1 MCVQVI
7 MCLFGCLKPRPTD
20 LFVSKGCWKGQSSSP
35 WGGRTHEG
43 TLSIIFSFPFLQGS
57 LLLFSVFISPSGM
70 WTFFLYLSLLSFSRS
85 SQLPISFFHQIISHA
100 HMHDTHTH
108 THTHTHTLS
117 LLSTERMW
125 GISFTSSPS
134 LSIFLPSLPRFQKF
148 SISPHVSYLFLLPSF
163 FSFCLLIRNV
173 RKRWLSASNTSV
185 QQTHRKWILY
195 ALFSHVIS
203 HLGSASLS
211 HFLLL

>member
-7 MCLFGCLKPRPTD
+7 MCVFGCLKPRPTD

-35 WGGRTHEG
+35 WGAGHTRAPCLSYFLFLSCMALCSCFLLSSFLLVCELSSFIYLSFLFPALPNCLFPFSIRSFRTHA
-43 TLSIIFSFPFLQGS
+43 
-57 LLLFSVFISPSGM
+57 
-70 WTFFLYLSLLSFSRS
+70 R
-85 SQLPISFFHQIISHA
+85 
-100 HMHDTHTH
+100 

-134 LSIFLPSLPRFQKF
+134 LSIFLPSLRRFQKF

-173 RKRWLSASNTSV
+173 RKRWLSASKTSV